1 MRMGTFYVCLL
12 AAATVFS
19 LGAFIFGHD
28 TDHGLD
34 HGLDHGDAMPS
45 LFSMRVISL
54 FVLGF
59 SGVSTIAHYV
69 WQFAPVYSSL
79 CGLGGGVILGG
90 FAYALVYVF
99 SKEQASS
106 LVSSEDY
113 VGQPARVSVAI
124 PAEGT
129 GEVAATIKDQ
139 LRSVFAVSADGSAI
153 PEGRAVTIV
162 SMAAGTATV
171 KPVL

>member
-1 MRMGTFYVCLL
+1 MGTFYVCLL
-12 AAATVFS
+12 AASSVFS

-45 LFSMRVISL
+45 LFSMRVLSL

-59 SGVSTIAHYV
+59 SGISTIAHFV
-69 WQFAPVYSSL
+69 WQFTPVYSAL

-90 FAYALVYVF
+90 FAYALIYLF

-106 LVSSEDY
+106 LVSPADY
-113 VGQPARVSVAI
+113 INQAGRVSVAI
-124 PAEGT
+124 PERGT
-129 GEVAATIKDQ
+129 GEVSVTVKEQ
-139 LRSVFAVSADGSAI
+139 LRSVFAVSADGAAI
-153 PEGRAVTIV
+153 PEGRPVTIV

-171 KPVL
+171 RPAS

>member
-1 MRMGTFYVCLL
+1 MGTFYVCLL
-12 AAATVFS
+12 AASTVFS
-19 LGAFIFGHD
+19 LGAFVFGHD
-28 TDHGLD
+28 GDHDMDHGE
-34 HGLDHGDAMPS
+34 AMPS

-59 SGVSTIAHYV
+59 SGISTIAHFV

-90 FAYALVYVF
+90 FAYALVYLF

-106 LVSSEDY
+106 LVCPEDY
-113 VGQPARVSVAI
+113 VNQAGRVSVAI
-124 PAEGT
+124 PERGT
-129 GEVAATIKDQ
+129 GEVSVTVKEQ
-139 LRSVFAVSADGSAI
+139 LRSVFAVSADGRAM
-153 PEGRAVTIV
+153 PEGQAVVIV

-171 KPVL
+171 KPVS